1 VAALAVVLA
10 AACLPLREPHQ
21 THVHVAGQRAAAT
34 GRHAAGE
41 DELARTLAR
50 GVLAL
55 EPQRVAWADGIE
67 SSPSWQGVNRAA
79 RRPRPASGWRR
90 ALLWLPDRLLDLCD
104 LVSFDL
110 GLGVG
115 LGADVHATRSLQ
127 LGASAGASLGVG
139 WHPQRSLGLRLH
151 NGREVA
157 AGPWGRGFLIGFDR
171 GTGNAR
177 AGGAVFDGLAHTPES
192 LLAQEWR
199 DHWAVGARAQLL
211 LSAEVDLHLYQ
222 IWDLLAGVVGFDP
235 SGDDLATSAA
245 AELTLQEELGLV
257 ALRETL
263 ASAQAV
269 DEYRAWI
276 AARDGESARKE
287 VSAAHDGEA
296 LSPPA
301 DGP

>member
-1 VAALAVVLA
+1 VSLAVVLA
-10 AACLPLREPHQ
+10 MGCLPLREPHQ
-21 THVHVAGQRAAAT
+21 TQVHVAGQRSAAT
-34 GRHAAGE
+34 ARHAAGE
-41 DELARTLAR
+41 DELARILAQ
-50 GVLAL
+50 GVLAV
-55 EPQRVAWADGIE
+55 EPGEAPWADGIDT
-67 SSPSWQGVNRAA
+67 SSTWQGVNRAA

-139 WHPQRSLGLRLH
+139 WHPQRSLGVRLH
-151 NGREVA
+151 NGRELA
-157 AGPWGRGFLIGFDR
+157 AGPWGRGFLTGFDR

-177 AGGAVFDGLAHTPES
+177 AGGAVFDGLAHTPQS

-211 LSAEVDLHLYQ
+211 VSAELDLHPIQL
-222 IWDLLAGVVGFDP
+222 WDLLAGVVGFDP
-235 SGDDLATSAA
+235 SGDDLATSTE

-263 ASAQAV
+263 ASSQAV
-269 DEYRAWI
+269 DEYRAWS
-276 AARDGESARKE
+276 AAR
-287 VSAAHDGEA
+287 DGEA